1 MTILDHV
8 LADPRPSLDQS
19 GCQEQFRTYQE
30 ALKCLLSNSTNVFSI
45 PAGAGSGKTRTL
57 ISIITG
63 LLRHGVPADIIE
75 GISFTNASADDF
87 QGRLI
92 KQLVILSN
100 EPEETIRVENLTF
113 STIHKH
119 AIDLLKKLSPH
130 VAGVAYYFEDS
141 DTSTV
146 NSEAANHKNAAS
158 AEEEIKQKAMKLSLY
173 SSAVFNDKDVDMLQP
188 LLPFMKQDEMETRFI
203 LDDLGATNHQHEAQ
217 RFICE
222 EMMSD
227 AGLGAFTNI
236 DDTNPDYCIAVITDA
251 LLRLHME
258 TGDFSADE
266 IRQRYGLPKY
276 LLVDESQDLDLIQLL
291 YLRALAI
298 NGVSIVMVGDPR
310 QTLYEFRNAVSEWP
324 FDPDFLE
331 ALFYGTDVLIQ
342 VSPSPLLTNYRSR
355 KEIIDLAEAI
365 SESMVEHST
374 QSISKNIQPIYD
386 PEASVNPSHCYLTAD
401 DVHDKEKLTTA
412 VSVIIGAKTDQLD
425 ILLPKK
431 KSSVPAP
438 VSGPLARLVKSDTR
452 DANEQTDE
460 RFRALKNRLQYLQL
474 PNVCGGDNLP
484 EIKTALQTL
493 YERVSNPNSH
503 ETAAILTK
511 NGQKPEDFRMLEAII
526 GDRFPQIKNSNELRF
541 RQINTE
547 KNAPLSNYWF
557 FDSHL
562 IATQEVPFTSL
573 LIGSAIHYFFS
584 WDKKASDEVNLTVG
598 KPLNMIA
605 IESTKERVIESN
617 KRYKPEQSI
626 KIELQPYLDGLLQQ
640 SEQFFPGIP
649 ETTLVQQRDAILR
662 MMARFVYDVLVQYAI
677 LLWESFEGRNFSFQ
691 PCRFNSVCT
700 MMNKTRNLP
709 QVRNLNET
717 KRFFKTFWQA
727 VSKTPFQYQHDE
739 QQLLNTVG
747 ISTEWM
753 TVGTNLLNFPE
764 EIAAWADQQ
773 ERERKVLSP
782 EIANRMEDF
791 IKNRETIHEQ
801 FSNLYHHKTRK
812 YLRQIAKKIGSL
824 IRLDPA
830 GDPTN
835 ILIVA
840 YEEYRDAR
848 QKART
853 NTWVADRSNKYMGL
867 LEDMQAGMRDINLQS
882 VPKPSDK
889 DDGIP
894 TIELSTI
901 HGSKGLE
908 WDHVVLIFPSASS
921 KDSQST
927 FKSARD
933 LLYVAITRAV
943 RTLTI
948 IVPTDKNYK
957 DSPTVTGMVAARH
970 LLHEYARDKEL
981 YSRIL
986 QYDDLRPEQK
996 EEHSHGMPEVELQ
1009 TSHSELEKALT
1020 CRLHH
1025 YIQHNR
1031 NLSSMVPLTAPSYS
1045 FFFHS
1050 AMSSICAGL
1059 IGQRIPIPNDPIAEI
1074 VNVINSLAT
1083 QSNLTEEDVYKTL
1096 MANVHSHLN
1105 ELMQSMIPLYF
1116 LSGGKEFYE
1125 VMEYYTFA
1133 FAKQLSSI
1141 MVGSKLFENLVL
1153 ARNMR
1158 DHKIWIEKPIKDVLR
1173 DTEDGLDYYYPV
1185 IGIPDIKIQGPII
1198 NFVCDYKT
1206 VETSYDESGLSDETL
1221 NQISTKTYTQINLYQ
1236 GLEHAEECSNF
1247 LAEVIYVADISLFEG
1262 QTIPEG
1268 LPGLPSF
1275 NNNARYR
1282 VKGNYG
1288 AAVILWTDSFD
1299 ESRFIETRQDIA
1311 DLRFNANDN
1320 LACPNVRT
1328 FFSSP
1333 LVGVHAEERVSHDTC
1348 LHCPSSVHCQKS
1360 LKEEH

>member
-1 MTILDHV
+1 MTVLSHV
-8 LADPRPSLDQS
+8 LNDPRPSLDEN
-19 GCQEQFRTYQE
+19 GCKEQFLTYQE
-30 ALKCLLSNSTNVFSI
+30 ALQRLLADNINVFSI

-63 LLRHGVPADIIE
+63 LLRHGIPSDVIE

-92 KQLVILSN
+92 KELAILSN
-100 EPEETIRVENLTF
+100 HPEESIQVENLTF

-146 NSEAANHKNAAS
+146 NSEAANHKNAAN
-158 AEEEIKQKAMKLSLY
+158 AEEQIKQKAIKLSLY
-173 SSAVFNDKDVDMLQP
+173 SSAVFNDNNVDMLQP
-188 LLPFMKQDEMETRFI
+188 LLPFMEQDEMEARFI
-203 LDDLGATNHQHEAQ
+203 LDDLKTTNHQHEAQ
-217 RFICE
+217 RFIRE

-251 LLRLHME
+251 LLRLYME
-258 TGDFSADE
+258 TGDFTKDE
-266 IRQRYGLPKY
+266 KRQRYGLPKY

-324 FDPDFLE
+324 FDPEFLE
-331 ALFYGTDVLIQ
+331 ALFYGTGIDIK

-355 KEIIDLAEAI
+355 KEIIDLAENI
-365 SESMVEHST
+365 SESMVEHSNE
-374 QSISKNIQPIYD
+374 SISKNIQSIYD
-386 PEASVNPSHCYLTAD
+386 PEASVNPSHCYLTDNEAF
-401 DVHDKEKLTTA
+401 DKEKLATA
-412 VSVIIGAKTDQLD
+412 VNVIIGAKTDQLD

-431 KSSVPAP
+431 KSASPTP
-438 VSGPLARLVKSDTR
+438 VSGPLARLVKSD
-452 DANEQTDE
+452 DAGTEKQIDD
-460 RFRALKNRLQYLQL
+460 RFKSLKNRLQYMQL
-474 PNVCGGDNLP
+474 PNVCGGENLP
-484 EIKTALQTL
+484 EIKVALQTL
-493 YERVSNPNSH
+493 YERVSNPDCN

-511 NGQKPEDFRMLEAII
+511 NGQKPEDFRLLRKVIS
-526 GDRFPQIKNSNELRF
+526 DRFPQANNSNELRF

-547 KNAPLSNYWF
+547 KNAPLSSYWF
-557 FDSHL
+557 YDSHFV
-562 IATQEVPFTSL
+562 ATQEVPFTSL
-573 LIGSAIHYFFS
+573 LIGAAVHYFFS

-626 KIELQPYLDGLLQQ
+626 KIELQPYFNGLLQQ

-649 ETTLVQQRDAILR
+649 ETTLLENRDSILKL
-662 MMARFVYDVLVQYAI
+662 MARFVYDVLVRYAV

-691 PCRFNSVCT
+691 PCRFNSACT
-700 MMNKTRNLP
+700 VMNKTRNLP
-709 QVRNLNET
+709 QVRNLHET
-717 KRFFKTFWQA
+717 KRFFKTYWQA
-727 VSKTPFQYQHDE
+727 LSKTPFQYQHHE

-764 EIAAWADQQ
+764 EIAAWDDKQK
-773 ERERKVLSP
+773 RERRVHPP
-782 EIANRMEDF
+782 EIANRMDDF

-840 YEEYRDAR
+840 HEEYRDAR

-853 NTWVADRSNKYMGL
+853 NTWVADRTNKYMGL
-867 LEDMQAGMRDINLQS
+867 IEDMQTGMRDINLQS
-882 VPKPSDK
+882 PPKPSDK
-889 DDGIP
+889 EDGIP

-908 WDHVVLIFPSASS
+908 WDHVILIFPSASS

-948 IVPTDKNYK
+948 IVPNDKNYK

-970 LLHEYARDKEL
+970 LLHEYARDNDL
-981 YSRIL
+981 YNRTL
-986 QYDDLRPEQK
+986 QYNNLAPKQVEEQ
-996 EEHSHGMPEVELQ
+996 STVMPEVELQ

-1059 IGQRIPIPNDPIAEI
+1059 IGQRIHTPNDPIAEI

-1083 QSNLTEEDVYKTL
+1083 QSNLTEDDVYKTL
-1096 MANVHSHLN
+1096 MANVHGQLN

-1125 VMEYYTFA
+1125 VMEYYTLA
-1133 FAKQLSSI
+1133 FARQISSI

-1153 ARNMR
+1153 ARNMP

-1173 DTEDGLDYYYPV
+1173 DSEGGKDYYYPV

-1206 VETSYDESGLSDETL
+1206 VETSEDENGLSDETL

-1236 GLEHAEECSNF
+1236 GLENAQEYSDF

-1262 QTIPEG
+1262 QTIPEN
-1268 LPGLPSF
+1268 LPELPSF
-1275 NNNARYR
+1275 NNNSRYR
-1282 VKGNYG
+1282 VRGNYN
-1288 AAVILWTDSFD
+1288 AAVILWTDTFDQSRFD
-1299 ESRFIETRQDIA
+1299 ETKQDIA
-1311 DLRFNANDN
+1311 DLRLNASDN
-1320 LACPNVRT
+1320 LICPNVRT

-1333 LVGVHAEERVSHDTC
+1333 LVGEHAEERVSIDTC

-1360 LKEEH
+1360 QKEEH